1 VSSTEVLPGTKQLG
15 LKRGLGS
22 SFALA
27 VTVGGVIGLGILRT
41 PGEIASVVP
50 DPVLFLSL
58 WLGGGLFVLLSTS
71 VVVELV
77 GMTPRS
83 GGTYPLVRNAYGPY
97 PGFVI
102 GWTDWLSFAG
112 DLALKAV
119 VVMEFI
125 AILIPGIESWHT
137 PMAIAIT
144 TFFAALQVRGIALG
158 AKIQQIAAASIAVI
172 VLGFSIVLMLAE
184 PVTASG
190 TEATPAVRTGIGAWS
205 LVLATIIFTYDGWM
219 YAAYFSGEIKGGP
232 GAVARACIKGIILV
246 IALYL
251 LLNASLALSLPLSSL
266 AGHDLAIARAL
277 ELAVSP
283 AAASMV
289 VLAAVLI
296 LLAHQNLG
304 YMGSS
309 RVLHALSVDGLASER
324 TQAVSR
330 GGNPLLAVLVTWAVT
345 VGLILI
351 GGFEFLLH
359 LCVFFYVLIYVVL
372 ITGVLILRKRKPDSE
387 RPYRAWGHPYSTLF
401 CLVGWIMVTVFQA
414 VSAPDTALYALI
426 MVAVSW
432 PVYRYLIKQK
442 Q

>member
-1 VSSTEVLPGTKQLG
+1 
-15 LKRGLGS
+15 
-22 SFALA
+22 
-27 VTVGGVIGLGILRT
+27 
-41 PGEIASVVP
+41 
-50 DPVLFLSL
+50 
-58 WLGGGLFVLLSTS
+58 
-71 VVVELV
+71 
-77 GMTPRS
+77 
-83 GGTYPLVRNAYGPY
+83 
-97 PGFVI
+97 
-102 GWTDWLSFAG
+102 
-112 DLALKAV
+112 
-119 VVMEFI
+119 
-125 AILIPGIESWHT
+125 
-137 PMAIAIT
+137 
-144 TFFAALQVRGIALG
+144 
-158 AKIQQIAAASIAVI
+158 
-172 VLGFSIVLMLAE
+172 
-184 PVTASG
+184 
-190 TEATPAVRTGIGAWS
+190 
-205 LVLATIIFTYDGWM
+205 
-219 YAAYFSGEIKGGP
+219 
-232 GAVARACIKGIILV
+232 
-246 IALYL
+246 
-251 LLNASLALSLPLSSL
+251 
-266 AGHDLAIARAL
+266 
-277 ELAVSP
+277 
-283 AAASMV
+283 MV

-359 LCVFFYVLIYVVL
+359 LCVLFYVLIYVVL

-401 CLVGWIMVTVFQA
+401 CLVGWILVTIFQA